1 MSRVYTN
8 VHIALIAAL
17 FLLAVAF
24 EATAEDHMQPMWI
37 DFPPDIES
45 GLAD

>member
-1 MSRVYTN
+1 MSRVYMN

-24 EATAEDHMQPMWI
+24 EATAEDRMQPVWI
-37 DFPPDIES
+37 DFPPDIQS
-45 GLAD
+45 GLAN